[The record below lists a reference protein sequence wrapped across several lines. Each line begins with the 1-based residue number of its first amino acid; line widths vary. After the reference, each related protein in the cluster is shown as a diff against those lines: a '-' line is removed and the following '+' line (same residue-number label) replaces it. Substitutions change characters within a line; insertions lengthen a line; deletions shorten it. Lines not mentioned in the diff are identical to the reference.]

1 MARMAPRRRR
11 MVLQKGA
18 LEGKLDEVEVNTPSR
33 LHPFVPIPFD
43 INIII

>member
-1 MARMAPRRRR
+1 

-18 LEGKLDEVEVNTPSR
+18 LEGKLDEVEVNTLAR